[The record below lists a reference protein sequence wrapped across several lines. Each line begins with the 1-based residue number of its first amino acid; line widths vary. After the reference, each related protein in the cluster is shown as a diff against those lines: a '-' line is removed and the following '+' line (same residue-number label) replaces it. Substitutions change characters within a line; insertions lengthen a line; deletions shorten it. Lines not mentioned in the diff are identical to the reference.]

1 MPPAPHPLPAQ
12 PCGTAPPPPAPAVA
26 CANAAAPPLRLVGS
40 PRALPTAPPSW
51 RRPTLSRAPRG
62 PRLSVAASPVR
73 AAATQTGHRLQK
85 PTARFPTS
93 PCLMNARSAHPA
105 GPPAGSGAPVL
116 RSARLSRLLL
126 AAQRAASAVRSLPTR
141 RIEAQWRMAATPP
154 AQAWQV
160 LQGSSEPLCTDETA
174 AGMLGVATSQLAAW
188 SSKRDAPH
196 ASRLQ
201 APRCSCDVRAHCAL
215 RRGWPMGS
223 RPAAPVGAEADCV
236 W

>member
-1 MPPAPHPLPAQ
+1 
-12 PCGTAPPPPAPAVA
+12 
-26 CANAAAPPLRLVGS
+26 
-40 PRALPTAPPSW
+40 
-51 RRPTLSRAPRG
+51 
-62 PRLSVAASPVR
+62 
-73 AAATQTGHRLQK
+73 
-85 PTARFPTS
+85 
-93 PCLMNARSAHPA
+93 MNARSAHPA